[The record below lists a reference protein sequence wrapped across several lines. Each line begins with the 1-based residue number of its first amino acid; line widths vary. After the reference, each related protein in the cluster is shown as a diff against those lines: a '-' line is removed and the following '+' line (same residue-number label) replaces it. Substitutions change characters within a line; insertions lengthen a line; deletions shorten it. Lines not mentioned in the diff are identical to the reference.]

1 MIVSENTEAPIMR
14 FSRVLEK
21 SASLLKSEAKRDAEK
36 YFQSAGTKLESLVL
50 EALNACAKGTE
61 FDGSIRL
68 ASGQKFPDIVLE
80 AGGMG
85 VEVKSTTQNH
95 WVTTGNSVLE
105 STRVPDIKKVF
116 LMFGKLADPIDF
128 KVRPYEECLK
138 EVLVTHYPRYQIDMN
153 LKGGETI
160 FDKIGK
166 SYEEIRKLP
175 EPVAPMI
182 QYYSSKLRKGESL
195 WWAGNANIQEQGSP
209 ITIRELSSINSIE
222 RTEIIAKSLVLFP
235 EVFSNKSDKFQ
246 RVLMWLLRCGI
257 VSKNLRDNYT
267 AGGKWKFK
275 VGKEFLVVPQIVE
288 RLYKMK
294 DVFLRQLISIDEMEL
309 SDAWNVG
316 KRKIDDRLS
325 MWISLVKNETN
336 DSNSIR
342 SIRQIFSLSNSLE
355 YVYSDISCEYIEAAE

>member
-1 MIVSENTEAPIMR
+1 
-14 FSRVLEK
+14 
-21 SASLLKSEAKRDAEK
+21 
-36 YFQSAGTKLESLVL
+36 
-50 EALNACAKGTE
+50 
-61 FDGSIRL
+61 
-68 ASGQKFPDIVLE
+68 
-80 AGGMG
+80 
-85 VEVKSTTQNH
+85 
-95 WVTTGNSVLE
+95 VTTGNSVLE

-166 SYEEIRKLP
+166 SYDEIRKLP

-195 WWAGNANIQEQGSP
+195 WWTGSVNIQEQGSP
-209 ITIRELSSINSIE
+209 ITIRELSSINAIE
-222 RTEIIAKSLVLFP
+222 RIEIIAKSLVLFP
-235 EVFSNKSDKFQ
+235 EMFSNKSDKFQ

-267 AGGKWKFK
+267 AGGKRKFK

-294 DVFLRQLISIDEMEL
+294 DVFLKQLISINEMEL
-309 SDAWNVG
+309 RDAWNVG
-316 KRKIDDRLS
+316 EGKINNRLS
-325 MWISLVKNETN
+325 LWISLVEKESK
-336 DSNSIR
+336 DRNSLK
-342 SIRQIFSLSNSLE
+342 SIRQMFLVNSFG
-355 YVYSDISCEYIEAAE
+355 DIYPDINCEYIEAAE

>member
-21 SASLLKSEAKRDAEK
+21 SASLLKSAAKRDAEK

-68 ASGQKFPDIVLE
+68 VSGQKFPDIVLE

-195 WWAGNANIQEQGSP
+195 WWAGNGNIQEQGSP

-267 AGGKWKFK
+267 AGGKWEYK
-275 VGKEFLVVPQIVE
+275 VGNELISVPQIVK
-288 RLYKMK
+288 RLY
-294 DVFLRQLISIDEMEL
+294 DVKGAFLHNLISIDEMEL
-309 SDAWNVG
+309 IDSWDV
-316 KRKIDDRLS
+316 KERKIQDRLLYW
-325 MWISLVKNETN
+325 MSLVAEGISDKNVLRVILQMF
-336 DSNSIR
+336 SIP
-342 SIRQIFSLSNSLE
+342 NAYE
-355 YVYSDISCEYIEAAE
+355 SDISFLNLNAAE

>member
-1 MIVSENTEAPIMR
+1 MIVSENTQAPIIR
-14 FSRVLEK
+14 FSKVLEK
-21 SASLLKSEAKRDAEK
+21 SVLLLKSDAKKDAEK
-36 YFQSAGTKLESLVL
+36 YISSAGTKLEGLVL
-50 EALNACAKGTE
+50 EALNESAKGTE
-61 FDGSIRL
+61 FNGSIRL

-95 WVTTGNSVLE
+95 WITTGNSVLE

-153 LKGGETI
+153 LKSGETI
-160 FDKIGK
+160 FDKVGK
-166 SYEEIRKLP
+166 SYEEIRELP

-195 WWAGNANIQEQGSP
+195 WWAGNANIQEQGFP
-209 ITIRELSSINSIE
+209 ITIRELSSINTKE
-222 RTEIIAKSLVLFP
+222 RDKIIAKSIALFP

-267 AGGKWKFK
+267 AGGQWEYK
-275 VGKEFLVVPQIVE
+275 VGGELLIVPQIVK
-288 RLYKMK
+288 RLYKVK
-294 DVFLRQLISIDEMEL
+294 DVFLEQLISMDEMEL
-309 SDAWNVG
+309 SNAWNV
-316 KRKIDDRLS
+316 RKIDDRLS
-325 MWISLVKNETN
+325 VWISLVEKETN
-336 DSNSIR
+336 DRNSIK
-342 SIRQIFSLSNSLE
+342 SIRQMFSLSNSLGCIYPE
-355 YVYSDISCEYIEAAE
+355 INCEYIEAAE